1 MITRELLQINSQ
13 TFQDH
18 SWNEKCEYFG
28 KKISEKNRWLNRN
41 FYRFLGRLRALITFL
56 LFLFRALN
64 RAWQVTSCVSL
75 LKFFNHAVNQ
85 RVRKNRFWRIFE
97 FQSWLLVNWSRL
109 IVKHRSIDKISK
121 NWNIIFDY
129 IFFIFD
135 YVKKCHFWP
144 IKYRLSQNRLP
155 VSLWKCENQVRDPKL
170 GLETCLVDP
179 FCDFHFWPSIHVRVP
194 TYSRFGLGRFNDQ
207 EHQYFRKVPV
217 GPEIECCRQNVLQN
231 WKTWS

>member
-1 MITRELLQINSQ
+1 MEI
-13 TFQDH
+13 
-18 SWNEKCEYFG
+18 YFW
-28 KKISEKNRWLNRN
+28 SPR
-41 FYRFLGRLRALITFL
+41 
-56 LFLFRALN
+56 
-64 RAWQVTSCVSL
+64 
-75 LKFFNHAVNQ
+75 
-85 RVRKNRFWRIFE
+85 RVRLIGAVGAE
-97 FQSWLLVNWSRL
+97 QTLPDVNPVWDILKLGYS
-109 IVKHRSIDKISK
+109 HKISK

-194 TYSRFGLGRFNDQ
+194 TYSWLPNNSWLPAFSAFVSWQ
-207 EHQYFRKVPV
+207 ST
-217 GPEIECCRQNVLQN
+217 IVLRN
-231 WKTWS
+231 SAN